1 MKYVIYKNILGYCVT
16 SKENYHARI
25 RDARAI
31 QKCYDFK
38 SANSIIDYY
47 CKYFKWNREDFI
59 IAVE

>member
-1 MKYVIYKNILGYCVT
+1 MKYVIYKNIFGYCVT
-16 SKENYHARI
+16 SEENYYARI
-25 RDARAI
+25 CDARAI

>member
-16 SKENYHARI
+16 SNA
-25 RDARAI
+25 
-31 QKCYDFK
+31 
-38 SANSIIDYY
+38 IIDYY